1 VTYIE
6 YSKRQE
12 KIIEIVKT
20 NQPITSL
27 QIAERLGLTR
37 STLRPDLTV
46 LTMLNILDARPKVG
60 YVYIGK
66 NIEDDITNRISNI
79 FVRDIMSLPVV
90 IEENRSVYDAI
101 VYVFT
106 EDVGTVYV
114 INEGVLQGVVSRKDL
129 LKGSMGGLDLHHTPV
144 GVIMTR
150 LPKLVIASN
159 KDTVISVAIKLIEN
173 EIDSIPIV
181 EIIDDEKNI
190 YKVVGRVTKTNIT
203 RLFVELGTNL

>member
-1 VTYIE
+1 MAHIE
-6 YSKRQE
+6 YSKRQG
-12 KIIEIVKT
+12 KIIEIVKN

-27 QIAERLGLTR
+27 EIASKLGLTR

-46 LTMLNILDARPKVG
+46 LTMLNVLDARPKVG
-60 YVYIGK
+60 YVYVGK
-66 NIEDDITNRISNI
+66 YAEDDIANKISKI
-79 FVRDIMSLPVV
+79 FVKDIMSLPVV
-90 IEENRSVYDAI
+90 IEEDKSIYDAI

-114 INEGVLQGVVSRKDL
+114 TNKGILQGVVSRKDL

-150 LPKLVIASN
+150 MPNLIVTSKE
-159 KDTVISVAIKLIEN
+159 DTVISVAIKLIQN
-173 EIDSIPIV
+173 EIDSVPIV
-181 EIIDDEKNI
+181 EIIDEENKL
-190 YKVVGRVTKTNIT
+190 YKVVGRITKTNIT

>member
-12 KIIEIVKT
+12 KIIEIVKKD
-20 NQPITSL
+20 QPITSL
-27 QIAERLGLTR
+27 EIASKLGLTR

-46 LTMLNILDARPKVG
+46 LTMLKVLDARPKVG

-66 NIEDDITNRISNI
+66 RTEDYIANKISNI
-79 FVRDIMSLPVV
+79 LVKEIMSLPVV
-90 IEENRSVYDAI
+90 IEEDKSIYDAI

-114 INEGVLQGVVSRKDL
+114 TNEGILQGVISRKDL
-129 LKGSMGGLDLHHTPV
+129 LKGSMGGLDLHNTPV

-150 LPKLVIASN
+150 MPKLVVASN
-159 KDTVISVAIKLIEN
+159 KDTVISLAIKLIEN

-181 EIIDDEKNI
+181 EIIDQENKI

>member
-1 VTYIE
+1 MTYIE

>member
-1 VTYIE
+1 MTYIE

-12 KIIEIVKT
+12 QIIEIVKKG
-20 NQPITSL
+20 QPITSL
-27 QIAERLGLTR
+27 EIATKLGLTR

-46 LTMLNILDARPKVG
+46 LSMLKVLDARPKVG

-66 NIEDDITNRISNI
+66 STEECVENRISNI
-79 FVRDIMSLPVV
+79 FVADIMSLPVV
-90 IEENRSVYDAI
+90 IEEDKSIYDAI

-106 EDVGTVYV
+106 EDVGTVFV
-114 INEGVLQGVVSRKDL
+114 INEGFLQGVVSRKDL

-150 LPKLVIASN
+150 MPKLIVASN
-159 KDTVISVAIKLIEN
+159 TDTVISVAIKLIEN

-181 EIIDDEKNI
+181 EIIDSENKI

>member
-1 VTYIE
+1 MTYIQ

-12 KIIEIVKT
+12 KIIEIVKKE
-20 NQPITSL
+20 QPISSIE
-27 QIAERLGLTR
+27 IASQLGLTR

-46 LTMLNILDARPKVG
+46 LTMLNVLDARPKVG

-66 NIEDDITNRISNI
+66 NKEDFLANKISDII
-79 FVRDIMSLPVV
+79 VRDIMSLPVV
-90 IEENRSVYDAI
+90 IEESKSIYDAI

-106 EDVGTVYV
+106 EDVGSVYV
-114 INEGVLQGVVSRKDL
+114 TNQGILQGVVSRKDL
-129 LKGSMGGLDLHHTPV
+129 LKGSMGGLDLHTTPV

-150 LPKLVIASN
+150 MPKLILSGP
-159 KDTVISVAIKLIEN
+159 KDTVLSIAIKLIEN

-181 EIIDDEKNI
+181 EKMDDENKV